1 MKTYTLNLAGL
12 TRTLPLVD
20 ISENTAYASFVCIS
34 DTSLV
39 QAAAPLLAEKIGDC
53 DVILTAEAKGIA
65 LAYEVS
71 KCLGHPYF
79 VVARKSVKSYMKD
92 PISVD
97 VHSITT
103 FDDQKLYL
111 DGSDIEKLAGR
122 KVCLL
127 DDVVSTGGS
136 LHALKLLCEKA
147 GGIVTSNACLLA
159 EGKAAKRKDLIYLE
173 ELPLFH
179 KDAQGNYERIS
190 DDIFEYLKHNEYPGR
205 GILTGFVKDEP
216 VIAYF
221 IMGRSANSRNRVF
234 RKEND
239 ILYTKAFDESKVA
252 DPSLIIY
259 NAIRN
264 FNTSTIVTNGDQTDT
279 VYEYLK
285 QGQTFGEALDT
296 REYEPDAPNF
306 TPRISA
312 LVKHN
317 SCEMAILK
325 KGDEGCERI
334 YYHFEKENGKGH
346 FISTYD
352 HNGDP
357 LPSFSRD
364 PIEVDIEDDFFHFS
378 NKLWNALNQEN
389 KISLYVRMGDE
400 EKIFN
405 KNEGD

>member
-12 TRTLPLVD
+12 TRDLPLVD

-71 KCLGHPYF
+71 RCLSHPYF

-92 PISVD
+92 PIFVD

-136 LHALKLLCEKA
+136 LLALKQLCEKA

-179 KDAQGNYERIS
+179 KDTEGNYERIS

-306 TPRISA
+306 TPRICA
-312 LVKHN
+312 LMKQN
-317 SCEMAILK
+317 SYEMAILK
-325 KGDEGCERI
+325 RSGEGCERI
-334 YYHFEKENGKGH
+334 FYHFEKENGKAH